1 MYSQMIIVSN
11 AFDTKYKIT
20 YSLVETAMN
29 PGVGGGG
36 GGGGGGELPSY
47 IWCLCT
53 LDQE

>member
-1 MYSQMIIVSN
+1 MYSQIIIVSN

-20 YSLVETAMN
+20 YSLVEIAMN
-29 PGVGGGG
+29 QGVG